1 MKKIAILCCLNAN
14 DVCAGVG
21 CLNSFYGKDK
31 AFGRTLR
38 MKKNLLGHFKKYKQ
52 YYEKK
57 N

>member
-31 AFGRTLR
+31 AFACWAG
-38 MKKNLLGHFKKYKQ
+38 Q
-52 YYEKK
+52 
-57 N
+57 